1 MGQERRRPGRTGGG
15 GQRQGCLE
23 SNALKVGQGHSKG
36 RGRTLYPQRG
46 TEKSMVV
53 EETVEGHEPQGL
65 RRVTLGRWE
74 QGAEEGSEQGFFSD

>member
-1 MGQERRRPGRTGGG
+1 
-15 GQRQGCLE
+15 
-23 SNALKVGQGHSKG
+23 
-36 RGRTLYPQRG
+36 
-46 TEKSMVV
+46 MVV